1 MIALSLALAVLFAV
15 GERRA
20 VAEDASCGTPGLPP
34 CPLQAWMRQR
44 IAGPLA
50 SNELEKLARGLDAAA
65 DFSPDPAW
73 TEWRGYATGAAGAAR
88 RGDVAS
94 ADASVAHEPVAETAE
109 PCVCMTVNEGMVLFT
124 RWLAPLARMFQTRT
138 G

>member
-1 MIALSLALAVLFAV
+1 MAGARGGVGRRSRGLAIALFAALGLLFAASA
-15 GERRA
+15 RPA
-20 VAEDASCGTPGLPP
+20 SAEDGASCGTPGLPP

-65 DFSPDPAW
+65 ELSPDRAW
-73 TEWRGYATGAAGAAR
+73 TEWRRFASDAAAAAR

-94 ADASVAHEPVAETAE
+94 ARRACRSCHAKYRAEY
-109 PCVCMTVNEGMVLFT
+109 
-124 RWLAPLARMFQTRT
+124 RARYRERALPAR
-138 G
+138 

>member
-1 MIALSLALAVLFAV
+1 MAGGSGDVGRRGIGFAIALLAALVLLFAA
-15 GERRA
+15 GEQRA

-34 CPLQAWMRQR
+34 CPLQGWMRQR

-94 ADASVAHEPVAETAE
+94 ARRACRSCHTKYRAEYRARYRE
-109 PCVCMTVNEGMVLFT
+109 RAL
-124 RWLAPLARMFQTRT
+124 PLR
-138 G
+138 